1 MQMKELFNLG
11 VLNGPDLDLMDQMIV
26 DATSPVN
33 YALDMFGVADL
44 NQRVAANIFNFKK
57 TTRRFSNT

>member
-1 MQMKELFNLG
+1 MQMKELYNLG

-33 YALDMFGVADL
+33 YALDMFG
-44 NQRVAANIFNFKK
+44 NC
-57 TTRRFSNT
+57 